1 MAPEE
6 IPMYAVIMA
15 GGKGT
20 RFWPLSREK
29 RPKHLLNMTGEKS
42 IIQYTVDRIS
52 PLVAQDRILIVTGA
66 SHADQIREQLPQ
78 IPSENIL
85 VEPVGR
91 NTAPCIGLAA
101 MHIRKKE
108 PDAVMCVL
116 PADHLIQDTEPFLA
130 SLIAARDMAEKRA
143 CLVTIGVR
151 PRWAETGY
159 GYMERGQTADTIGDT
174 KIYQVKSFREKPDRA
189 TAESFLK
196 SGKFFWNSGI
206 FVWKVSTL
214 LDTIENLLPD
224 LHEGLCAIGESI
236 RTDREMR
243 ALSEV
248 YRRIEPVSIDYGVME
263 KASDVVMLEGDFGW
277 NDIGSWDAL
286 WDVLGKD
293 AKGNVA
299 RGRVLRSGT
308 SNCLVHSPDKMVAL
322 VGVKDLLVVETD
334 DALLVSER
342 SIARRQEG
350 GGAPRKKRD
359 EGIPVSMADIIG
371 FTAAVI
377 SSLAMSP
384 QVIKIYRTKQTHDL
398 SLGAFAVL
406 GTGLLLWL
414 VYGLLIHS
422 APVMLGNAV
431 GFSLTLYIIVMKIMH
446 G

>member
-334 DALLVSER
+334 DALLVC
-342 SIARRQEG
+342 RR
-350 GGAPRKKRD
+350 GASQDVRKVVEHLEKK
-359 EGIPVSMADIIG
+359 G
-371 FTAAVI
+371 
-377 SSLAMSP
+377 
-384 QVIKIYRTKQTHDL
+384 
-398 SLGAFAVL
+398 
-406 GTGLLLWL
+406 
-414 VYGLLIHS
+414 
-422 APVMLGNAV
+422 
-431 GFSLTLYIIVMKIMH
+431 MKEYL
-446 G
+446 